1 MVKLI
6 AVIVEYIMF
15 GVQDGVVANSV
26 RSPSEY
32 LSRSQF
38 PSELRLIERDE
49 TIFGGAEFE
58 SIKNVILC

>member
-15 GVQDGVVANSV
+15 GVQDGVVVSV